1 MHYIRWGNQWLEL
14 QEWEYGIKY
23 KKTRIL
29 AIIMLVTNNNP
40 PGYKEYV
47 IYFIVFSFGEGVT
60 IMN

>member
-1 MHYIRWGNQWLEL
+1 MEL